1 MSVKKA
7 FHLFNTLS
15 GNKEKL
21 EAIDPKHLKIY
32 ACGPTVYN
40 YAHIGNARMAVVFDT
55 LVRTLRMIYP
65 KVTYVSNITD
75 IDDKIIDAAM
85 EQNVEITSITE
96 KYTQIYNE
104 DMSKLNVLQPD
115 IQPKAT
121 EYISEMIDLIDE
133 LIEKDFA
140 YEKEGHVLFHVP
152 TYQNY
157 GKLSNR
163 NREEQIAGS
172 RVEVAPFKK
181 DPADFVLWKP
191 STDEQ
196 PGWDSPWGVGR
207 PGWHTEC
214 SAMSKKTLGLPFD
227 IHGGGRDLIFPHHEN
242 EIAQSCCSS
251 ANVNEPESYAK
262 YWMHN
267 GFVTINGEKMSK
279 SLGNIILTKD
289 LTSEHHGEVIRLALL
304 STHYRQGLDWN
315 DSIIHQS
322 KKLLDKLYKIYFDL
336 SEIGAS
342 EDDNSF
348 SIIDSLLDDLNTPA
362 LISNLNKLVKDYSK
376 DKDTNHV
383 LIKTQ
388 LNIIGSALGI
398 LQDKNYNHISI
409 SEELKVKIEKL
420 LSQRVIAKEK
430 KDFSHADKI
439 RDELRELGV
448 EIKDSKEGT
457 SWNLVK

>member
-1 MSVKKA
+1 MNSKQP
-7 FHLFNTLS
+7 FQLFNTLT
-15 GNKEKL
+15 GIKERL

-55 LVRTLRMIYP
+55 LVRTLRLIYP

-75 IDDKIIDAAM
+75 IDDKIIEAAK

-96 KYTQIYNE
+96 KYTKIYND
-104 DMSKLNVLQPD
+104 DMLKLNVLAPD

-121 EYISEMIDLIDE
+121 EYIPEMIELIVE

-157 GKLSNR
+157 GKLSKR
-163 NREEQIAGS
+163 NRDEQIAGS

-191 STDEQ
+191 STEEQ
-196 PGWDSPWGVGR
+196 PGWESPWGVGR

-242 EIAQSCCSS
+242 EIAQSCCTS
-251 ANVNEPESYAK
+251 ANVEEPDSYAK

-267 GFVTINGEKMSK
+267 GFVTINGEKMAK
-279 SLGNIILTKD
+279 SLGNIILVKD
-289 LTSEHHGEVIRLALL
+289 LAENYHGEVIRLALL
-304 STHYRQGLDWN
+304 SSHYRQGLDWN
-315 DSIIHQS
+315 EKVIHQA
-322 KKLLDKLYKIYFDL
+322 KKLINKLYQIKDEL
-336 SEIGAS
+336 
-342 EDDNSF
+342 DDVTISNKNENNLDAI
-348 SIIDSLLDDLNTPA
+348 SILMDDLNTPG
-362 LISNLNKLVKDYSK
+362 LITELNNIVKEYNSSNS
-376 DKDTNHV
+376 DKEN
-383 LIKTQ
+383 LKSR
-388 LNIIGSALGI
+388 LSIISSVLGI
-398 LQDKNYNHISI
+398 LEDKTFKEIPA
-409 SEELKVKIEKL
+409 ELKNKINEMILKR
-420 LSQRVIAKEK
+420 SEAKNN
-430 KDFSHADKI
+430 KDFKTADAI
-439 RDELRELGV
+439 RDQLIELGV
-448 EIKDSKEGT
+448 EINDSSDGT
-457 SWNLVK
+457 QWNLKS

>member
-1 MSVKKA
+1 MNSKQP
-7 FHLFNTLS
+7 FQLFNTLS
-15 GNKEKL
+15 GIKERL

-55 LVRTLRMIYP
+55 LVRTLRLIYP

-75 IDDKIIDAAM
+75 IDDKIIEAAK

-96 KYTQIYNE
+96 KYTKIYND
-104 DMSKLNVLQPD
+104 DMLKLNVLAPD

-121 EYISEMIDLIDE
+121 EYIPEMIELIVE

-157 GKLSNR
+157 GKLSKR
-163 NREEQIAGS
+163 NRDEQIAGS

-196 PGWDSPWGVGR
+196 PGWESPWGVGR

-242 EIAQSCCSS
+242 EIAQSCCTS
-251 ANVNEPESYAK
+251 ANVEEPDSYAK

-267 GFVTINGEKMSK
+267 GFVTINGEKMAK
-279 SLGNIILTKD
+279 SLGNIILVKD
-289 LTSEHHGEVIRLALL
+289 LAENYHGEVIRLALL
-304 STHYRQGLDWN
+304 SSHYRQGLDWN
-315 DSIIHQS
+315 EKVIHQA
-322 KKLLDKLYKIYFDL
+322 KKLINKLYQIKDEL
-336 SEIGAS
+336 
-342 EDDNSF
+342 DDVTISNKNENNLDAI
-348 SIIDSLLDDLNTPA
+348 SILMDDLNTPG
-362 LISNLNKLVKDYSK
+362 LITELNNIVKEYNSSNS
-376 DKDTNHV
+376 DKEN
-383 LIKTQ
+383 LKSR
-388 LNIIGSALGI
+388 LSIISSVLGI
-398 LQDKNYNHISI
+398 LEDKTFKEIP
-409 SEELKVKIEKL
+409 EELKNKINEMILKR
-420 LSQRVIAKEK
+420 SEAKNN
-430 KDFSHADKI
+430 KDFKTADAI
-439 RDELRELGV
+439 RDQLIELGV
-448 EIKDSKEGT
+448 EINDSSDGT
-457 SWNLVK
+457 QWNLKS

>member
-1 MSVKKA
+1 MNSKQP
-7 FHLFNTLS
+7 FQLFNTLS
-15 GNKEKL
+15 GIKERL

-55 LVRTLRMIYP
+55 LVRTLRLIYP

-75 IDDKIIDAAM
+75 IDDKIIEAAK

-96 KYTQIYNE
+96 KYTKIYND
-104 DMSKLNVLQPD
+104 DMLKLNVLTPD

-121 EYISEMIDLIDE
+121 EYIPEMIELIVE

-157 GKLSNR
+157 GKLSKR
-163 NREEQIAGS
+163 NRDEQIAGS

-191 STDEQ
+191 STEEQ
-196 PGWDSPWGVGR
+196 PGWESPWGVGR

-242 EIAQSCCSS
+242 EIAQSCCTS
-251 ANVNEPESYAK
+251 ASIEEPDSYAK

-267 GFVTINGEKMSK
+267 GFVTINGEKMAK
-279 SLGNIILTKD
+279 SLGNIILVKD
-289 LTSEHHGEVIRLALL
+289 LAENYHGEVIRLALL
-304 STHYRQGLDWN
+304 SSHYRQGLDWN
-315 DSIIHQS
+315 EKVIHQA
-322 KKLLDKLYKIYFDL
+322 KKLINKLYQIKDEL
-336 SEIGAS
+336 
-342 EDDNSF
+342 DDVTISNKNENNLDAISV
-348 SIIDSLLDDLNTPA
+348 LLDDLNTPG
-362 LISNLNKLVKDYSK
+362 LITELNNIVKEYNSSNSNKENLKSRLSVISS
-376 DKDTNHV
+376 V
-383 LIKTQ
+383 
-388 LNIIGSALGI
+388 LGI
-398 LQDKNYNHISI
+398 LEDKTFKEIP
-409 SEELKVKIEKL
+409 EELKNKINDMILKRSE
-420 LSQRVIAKEK
+420 AKNN
-430 KDFSHADKI
+430 KDFKTADAI
-439 RDELRELGV
+439 RDQLIELGV
-448 EIKDSKEGT
+448 EINDSSDGT
-457 SWNLVK
+457 HWKLKS